1 MKLRFF
7 SVFALAG
14 LLLGS
19 CAVEEVPVT
28 EHTILA
34 VMEGDQTRTT
44 VTDEGIFTWSAG
56 DQVWLHTTSGSVVG
70 TLSSGAGTS
79 SAEFTYGGFV
89 GEMTGKAVY
98 PYNDGH
104 SISGEVLNFVLPASY
119 DLGSS
124 LTNTNAAMYGVNVGG
139 TIKFNHL
146 AGVMRF
152 KFKDV
157 PAGVNKFTIT
167 LDKKINGTFAADLT
181 ADYPVIETSA
191 TSTASEKT
199 ITLNFNALTTK
210 SDISVYVPLPIGTY
224 NSLELGLYADGQA
237 VWTYSKSVTNTVN
250 RKSLKLMPVVTLGGS
265 VDGDIEGGVADLS
278 ANGTAN
284 SYIVSSAGSYKF
296 STVKGNSSTSVGTVS
311 KAEVLWESFGTDV
324 TPNVGDLVKNVKY
337 ADGAISFD
345 TPSAF
350 KEGNAVIAAKDASGS
365 ILWSWHIWLTDQ
377 PQGQEYYNNAGTMID
392 RNLGATSATPGDVG
406 ALGLLYQW
414 GRKDPFLGSSS
425 ISSSTLAK
433 STIAW
438 PSAVSSDSSNGTI
451 AYAIANPTTFIKYNS
466 SNYDWYYTGSSTTDN
481 TRWTT
486 STTTK
491 SIYDPCPAGWRVP
504 DGGDDGV
511 WSKALGSSSSFTDAL
526 LYDST
531 NEGMNFSGKFGSA
544 STIWYPAS
552 GYRYD
557 GDGSL
562 HAIGSSSSYWSASH
576 SSSSAY
582 HLFITNGGSVIPDFG
597 YRRSSG
603 YSVRCLQE

>member
-1 MKLRFF
+1 MKLRLF
-7 SVFALAG
+7 SIFALAG
-14 LLLGS
+14 LLLSS

-44 VTDEGIFTWSAG
+44 VTDAGTFTWSEG
-56 DQVWLHTTSGSVVG
+56 DQVWLQTTKGSVVG
-70 TLSSGAGTS
+70 NLSSGEGTS
-79 SAEFTYGGFV
+79 SAEFTYGAVV

-98 PYNDGH
+98 PYNVGH

-124 LTNTNAAMYGVNVGG
+124 LTNTNAAMYGVKVGG

-167 LDKKINGTFAADLT
+167 LDKKINGTFT
-181 ADYPVIETSA
+181 ANLAEEYPVIETS
-191 TSTASEKT
+191 SASAAEEQT
-199 ITLNFNALTTK
+199 ITLNFTALTAK

-224 NSLELGLYADGQA
+224 NSLELGLYDDSQA
-237 VWTYSKSVTNTVN
+237 VWTHSKSITNTVN

-265 VDGDIEGGVADLS
+265 VDGGVVNLS
-278 ANGTAN
+278 ENGTAN
-284 SYIVSSAGSYKF
+284 SYIISAAGSYKF
-296 STVKGNSSTSVGTVS
+296 STVKGNSSESVGAVS
-311 KAEVLWESFGTDV
+311 SAAILWESFGTAE

-337 ADGAISFD
+337 ADGAISFE
-345 TPSAF
+345 TPSTF
-350 KEGNAVIAAKDASGS
+350 KEGNAVIAAKDAEGK

-377 PQGQEYYNNAGTMID
+377 PGEQVYNNNAGTMMD

-425 ISSSTLAK
+425 ISSNTIAE
-433 STIAW
+433 STIDW
-438 PSAVSSDSSNGTI
+438 PSAVSSDPITGTI
-451 AYAIANPTTFIKYNS
+451 AYATANPTTFITYNS
-466 SNYDWYYTGSSTTDN
+466 SNWEWYYTGSSTTDN

-486 STTTK
+486 STATK
-491 SIYDPCPAGWRVP
+491 SIYDPCPSGWRVP
-504 DGGDDGV
+504 NGGDAGI
-511 WSKALGSSSSFTDAL
+511 WSTAAGSSSYFNYAFD
-526 LYDST
+526 DT
-531 NEGMNFSGKFGSA
+531 NKGMNFSRKFGSA

-552 GYRYD
+552 GLRVCDNGILKYVGEEGY
-557 GDGSL
+557 
-562 HAIGSSSSYWSASH
+562 YCSASPDRYR
-576 SSSSAY
+576 AY
-582 HLFITNGGSVIPDFG
+582 ILFFNKNDYVSPSVSN
-597 YRRSSG
+597 YRAHG
-603 YSVRCLQE
+603 LSVRCLKE